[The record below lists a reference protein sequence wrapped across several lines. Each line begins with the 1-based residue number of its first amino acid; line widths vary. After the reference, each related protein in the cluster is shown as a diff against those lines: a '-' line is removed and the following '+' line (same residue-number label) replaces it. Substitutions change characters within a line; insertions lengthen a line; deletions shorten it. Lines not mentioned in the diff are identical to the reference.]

1 MDHYKDSGYSG
12 TRISSTKPFEGGPSL
27 DGIAVQSPSRLR
39 KHKSNAGMRS
49 VSHGQVFS
57 TGDVRSDGAT
67 AGGFGDGAKAR
78 KGSIRNAVRKMFG
91 RRRDVVSQ
99 GPETTSFG
107 PASRHTYH
115 RSEPTALVSPAEVP
129 EPFVQDNDLMERTL
143 AAPYQAV
150 PSPSFHQPTAS
161 PYALQF
167 PNSVRLK
174 PMDLGN
180 PFMGPPGQPRRR
192 KTLPSIILAER
203 DAKALAE
210 AVPEMVA
217 DTPNGAKF
225 EHTRVM
231 PVPKHTL
238 SQIKKARRKSRSADD
253 LQSASNAKENA
264 VRKRS
269 EEIKYWRESF
279 QPDVLRASGFTTH
292 RQPVDRDEQDL
303 VRQATDE
310 HQDDRTTMPQVTDFS
325 SAAASRPGTMRSSP
339 PSRGGHGISASE
351 GDIRPSSGFGTDMSK
366 DLEDRVAKLEAG
378 LHNFQRSLQRLAAER
393 NRRTIIMG
401 ELAPQRSSNDMRSP
415 SMLAETLADDLEPS
429 AYEYQYGHTL
439 RPSTSPQPP
448 LPPEVQG
455 SVEDPFGPELPTTGA
470 APSTAAN
477 SMPARMS
484 ERLAADRPTE
494 SFRMPSPL
502 NSHPPTQEPPMPM
515 RMPAPAP
522 PPAPAPAP
530 SSGSI
535 RTTTTQPYTF
545 NSLYQMLADER
556 SARRKLENQ
565 LKSLRNEI
573 SDLHTQ
579 VNSSNIQSTRSSYM
593 LAGSSSRLQ
602 DMLRETESST
612 SPPSGGSVRSA
623 QRHSGL
629 SAVGSAAPVVSRFS
643 GSESE
648 AGAIEEHYDELPTPQ
663 DAYRTPREERSNF
676 SLRANVE
683 SLNKNGDMF

>member
-1 MDHYKDSGYSG
+1 
-12 TRISSTKPFEGGPSL
+12 
-27 DGIAVQSPSRLR
+27 
-39 KHKSNAGMRS
+39 
-49 VSHGQVFS
+49 
-57 TGDVRSDGAT
+57 
-67 AGGFGDGAKAR
+67 
-78 KGSIRNAVRKMFG
+78 
-91 RRRDVVSQ
+91 
-99 GPETTSFG
+99 
-107 PASRHTYH
+107 
-115 RSEPTALVSPAEVP
+115 
-129 EPFVQDNDLMERTL
+129 MERTL

-150 PSPSFHQPTAS
+150 PSPSFHQRTGS

-180 PFMGPPGQPRRR
+180 PFMGPPGQLRRR
-192 KTLPSIILAER
+192 KTLPSIIVAER
-203 DAKALAE
+203 DAKALAD
-210 AVPEMVA
+210 AVPEMLA
-217 DTPNGAKF
+217 DTPHDTKF
-225 EHTRVM
+225 EHTRVV
-231 PVPKHTL
+231 PVPKQTL

-253 LQSASNAKENA
+253 LHSASNAKENVA
-264 VRKRS
+264 RKRS

-292 RQPVDRDEQDL
+292 RQPTDRDDQEL
-303 VRQATDE
+303 GREATDE
-310 HQDDRTTMPQVTDFS
+310 HQDDRTPMPQVTDFS
-325 SAAASRPGTMRSSP
+325 SAAASRPGTMKSSP
-339 PSRGGHGISASE
+339 PSRGG
-351 GDIRPSSGFGTDMSK
+351 DIRPSSGVGTDMSK

-415 SMLAETLADDLEPS
+415 SMLAETLADNLEPS

-455 SVEDPFGPELPTTGA
+455 SVDDPFGPELPTMPGA
-470 APSTAAN
+470 APSIAAN
-477 SMPARMS
+477 SMPARTA
-484 ERLAADRPTE
+484 ERLAAERPPE

-502 NSHPPTQEPPMPM
+502 SSHPPTQEPPMPTQI
-515 RMPAPAP
+515 PASTPAA
-522 PPAPAPAP
+522 APAPAP
-530 SSGSI
+530 SSSST
-535 RTTTTQPYTF
+535 RTTHTTQPYTF
-545 NSLYQMLADER
+545 SSLYQMLADER

-602 DMLRETESST
+602 DMLRETESTS

-623 QRHSGL
+623 QRLSGL
-629 SAVGSAAPVVSRFS
+629 SAVGGTGAAPVVSRFS

-648 AGAIEEHYDELPTPQ
+648 AGALEDHYDELPTPN

-676 SLRANVE
+676 SLRAKIE
-683 SLNKNGDMF
+683 SPNKAGDMF